1 MPVAKMLINSTS
13 GNKVISFLDRN
24 AEYNQIFMARED
36 VHKTAFQCSGFVG
49 LFKWIMMTFGLK
61 NVGAMYQRAMNL
73 IFHDLLGK
81 VIKVYIDDVV
91 IKSVSFD

>member
-1 MPVAKMLINSTS
+1 MPVAKMLINNTS

-36 VHKTAFQCSGFVG
+36 VHKTAFQCSGFIG
-49 LFKWIMMTFGLK
+49 LFEWIMMTFGLK